1 MRIAI
6 DIRRMYEFGLATY
19 IRNVV
24 RTLGQVDP
32 VNEYF
37 LVGAAARFE
46 QLGPLQANFQ
56 LVPMQNPETT
66 FANYLEMNRVIRGL
80 QVDLVHYPHTFWRP
94 PLMKAPYVI
103 TVHDLL
109 DYMYRAR
116 TSNGMRRTIHS
127 YMTRQVMH
135 HAARIFAVSNFTK
148 RDVSRYFNIKS
159 EKIEVVYNALDET
172 FMRGHSTAAE
182 QALVRGRYQ
191 VDSPFLLYAG
201 RISPHK
207 NVARII
213 EAFSA
218 LKAELA
224 KDGAYPDLKLIIIGD
239 EVSKNPDIRR
249 AVIRSGMQHEVRF
262 LGFVSIDVLRV
273 FFDMAK
279 VFVFPS
285 LYEGFGLPPLE
296 AMAHGTP
303 VVSLKHF
310 GAARGGRQC
319 GVAGESG
326 KRLRDQPRPAPRSHR
341 PGPARTHEGSRSRA
355 IATFFLG
362 SFGTEN
368 GRGICG
374 GRGRVPE
381 TLILISFS
389 EQPNEVQILK
399 MLYSPRIRVR
409 CALVHR
415 LATDIYPPFQFSLD
429 SLLDHKHTF
438 FASPLFLSAKSSVS
452 LHG

>member
-24 RTLGQVDP
+24 RTLGRIDQR
-32 VNEYF
+32 NEYY

-46 QLGPLQANFQ
+46 QLGELPENFHFLPL
-56 LVPMQNPETT
+56 QNPETT
-66 FANYLEMNRVIRGL
+66 FANYLEMHKVINAH
-80 QVDLVHYPHTFWRP
+80 QVDLIHVPHTFWRP
-94 PLMKAPYVI
+94 LITKAPFVI

-116 TSNGMRRTIHS
+116 TNNGARRMMHS
-127 YMTRQVMH
+127 YFTRQVMH

-148 RDVSRYFNIKS
+148 RDVARLFNVKPD
-159 EKIEVVYNALDET
+159 KIEVVYNALDEN
-172 FMRGHSTAAE
+172 FLRGHSTAAE
-182 QALVRGRYQ
+182 QAIIRGRYQ

-213 EAFSA
+213 ESFSA
-218 LKAELA
+218 LKGELA
-224 KDGAYPDLKLIIIGD
+224 KDGTYPDLKLIVIGD

-249 AVIRSGMQHEVRF
+249 AVIRSGVQHDVRF
-262 LGFVSIDVLRV
+262 LGYVSIDVLRV

-303 VVSLKHF
+303 VVASNTTALPEVVG
-310 GAARGGRQC
+310 GAALM
-319 GVAGESG
+319 VNPENVF
-326 KRLRDQPRPAPRSHR
+326 
-341 PGPARTHEGSRSRA
+341 EISRA
-355 IATFFLG
+355 LLRVLTDQALRERMKAAGIEQAQRF
-362 SFGTEN
+362 SWDASV
-368 GRGICG
+368 GR
-374 GRGRVPE
+374 
-381 TLILISFS
+381 
-389 EQPNEVQILK
+389 
-399 MLYSPRIRVR
+399 MLE
-409 CALVHR
+409 
-415 LATDIYPPFQFSLD
+415 IYKQVVD
-429 SLLDHKHTF
+429 EHK
-438 FASPLFLSAKSSVS
+438 KR
-452 LHG
+452 